1 MKRKNLL
8 ITLVALLAVVG
19 LCFNAFAGNPN
30 KKGTAGAEEL
40 LIPVGA
46 KGTALG
52 GASLAAISGVDAI
65 YWNPAGLANTSSSV
79 EAMFSYMKY
88 IADINMTYGAVGVK
102 TGLGSIG
109 VSFQALSFG
118 DIPVTT
124 EESPDGTGSSYSP
137 QYMTIG
143 LTYSK
148 SMTDR
153 IFVGGN
159 FKLVNEKIMS
169 TGASAFAF
177 DAGVQY
183 LTSIGV
189 KIGVAMKNVG
199 APLRFE
205 GSDMERRVDIPG
217 TPPGSPQRD
226 LRIPAQKSELPSLF
240 EMGLSYE
247 LQVIDKIGL
256 TVMGNFRNNNY
267 AEDEYIFGAELDV
280 NKMLFLRGGYV
291 YSKTDKDAA
300 DGKTYIYGP
309 TAGFGIMYP
318 VSAQMKM
325 AFDFAYRTTEYF
337 SDNLLFSA
345 KLVF

>member
-1 MKRKNLL
+1 MKRNILL
-8 ITLVALLAVVG
+8 ITLFALLAVVG
-19 LCFNAFAGNPN
+19 VCFNAFAGNPN

-52 GASLAAISGVDAI
+52 GASLASISGVDAI
-65 YWNPAGLANTSSSV
+65 YWNPAGLANTQSSV
-79 EAMFSYMKY
+79 EAMFTYMKY
-88 IADINMTYGAVGVK
+88 IADINVTYGAVGVK
-102 TGLGSIG
+102 TGIGSLG

-124 EESPDGTGSSYSP
+124 EQSPDGTGSMYSP
-137 QYMTIG
+137 QFMTIG
-143 LTYSK
+143 MTYSK

-153 IFVGGN
+153 IFIGSNVK
-159 FKLVNEKIMS
+159 FVNETIMS
-169 TGASAFAF
+169 TSASAFAV

-199 APLRFE
+199 SALRFE
-205 GSDMERRVDIPG
+205 GNDLERRVDLPGTAPG
-217 TPPGSPQRD
+217 TPKRD
-226 LRIPAQKSELPSLF
+226 LRIPAQASQLPSLF
-240 EMGLSYE
+240 EMGLSYDRQ
-247 LQVIDKIGL
+247 LIDKIGL

-267 AEDEYIFGAELDV
+267 AEDEYIAGAELNV
-280 NKMLFLRGGYV
+280 NNMLFLRGGYV
-291 YSKTDKDAA
+291 YSKTDKDVA